1 MKKNQISVV
10 LFDWDFTLAYTL
22 GDVSLD
28 QRIAAL
34 FKQVGLSY
42 GQEAVEGALQDY
54 REAVEQG
61 RARPLHRMQR
71 RRDIVGLYRY
81 ILARLGHSELSL
93 DLMYRLYSAY
103 AHLPTKL
110 YDDVRPSLET
120 LQERGLKLGILSNH
134 SISVRAVM
142 ERLVG
147 DYIPSE
153 HITISEEIGVHK
165 PGKTIFQRA
174 AARLGAPAASCLYV
188 GDNLAVD
195 ALAAVQVGGYGVG
208 LWLDRRGKGT
218 TRELPETVACIT
230 SLQQVID
237 FV

>member
-1 MKKNQISVV
+1 MKKNEIGVV

-34 FKQVGLSY
+34 FKHVGLPY
-42 GQEAVEGALQDY
+42 GQQAVEEVLEDY
-54 REAVEQG
+54 RNAVERGQ
-61 RARPLHRMQR
+61 ARPLHRMQR
-71 RRDIVGLYRY
+71 RRDIVALYRY
-81 ILARLGHSELSL
+81 ILARLGHSELSRE
-93 DLMYRLYSAY
+93 LMYRIYSAY

-110 YDDVRPSLET
+110 YDDARPSLQT

-134 SISVRAVM
+134 SVSVRAVV

-153 HITISEEIGVHK
+153 NITISEEIGVHK
-165 PGKTIFQRA
+165 PSKTIFQRA
-174 AARLGAPAASCLYV
+174 AARLAAPPASCLYV

-195 ALAAVQVGGYGVG
+195 ALAAVQVGGYGMG

-218 TRELPETVACIT
+218 TRELPENVARIT
-230 SLQQVID
+230 SLHQVVD
-237 FV
+237 FI